1 MSVVLVVSGFIL
13 LLVSALL
20 FFLAV
25 ATFLG
30 SSLPI
35 GLRIGLSGF
44 ELLLIAILTL
54 VTGLVVACVSSGK
67 KCPNCAETVK
77 KEAIVCQYCGY
88 RFG

>member
-35 GLRIGLSGF
+35 GLSGF
-44 ELLLIAILTL
+44 KLLLIAILTL
-54 VTGLVVACVSSGK
+54 VTGLVLARVSSGK
-67 KCPNCAETVK
+67 KCPKCAETVK
-77 KEAIVCQYCGY
+77 KEAIVCQYCGH

>member
-35 GLRIGLSGF
+35 GLSGF
-44 ELLLIAILTL
+44 KLLLIAILTL
-54 VTGLVVACVSSGK
+54 VTGLVLARVSSGK

-77 KEAIVCQYCGY
+77 KEAIVCQYCGH

>member
-35 GLRIGLSGF
+35 GLSGF
-44 ELLLIAILTL
+44 KLLLIAILTL

-67 KCPNCAETVK
+67 KCPKCAETVK